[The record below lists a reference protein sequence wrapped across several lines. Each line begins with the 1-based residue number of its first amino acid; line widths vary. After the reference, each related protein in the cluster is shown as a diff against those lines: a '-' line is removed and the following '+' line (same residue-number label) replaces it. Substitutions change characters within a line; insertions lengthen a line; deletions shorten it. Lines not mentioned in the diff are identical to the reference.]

1 MAQEAKDSW
10 ERKGSRKNAQE
21 AEDKAR
27 KWQKEFGKEEAR
39 SEDLE
44 KQLTEAV
51 KNSWQWQRAHEK
63 CEAEL
68 KEAKKMGKKADERA
82 Q

>member
-1 MAQEAKDSW
+1 MI
-10 ERKGSRKNAQE
+10 RNRSRKKAQE

-27 KWQKEFGKEEAR
+27 KWQKELEKEEAR
-39 SEDLE
+39 NEDLE

-51 KNSWQWQRAHEK
+51 KDARQWQRAHEK

-68 KEAKKMGKKADERA
+68 REAKKMLKK
-82 Q
+82 